1 MGDDELLELCRANR
15 DLRIERT
22 SDGELIIMP
31 PTGGETSRRNA
42 ALLRQLGNWNERDGS
57 GIVFDSSG
65 GFSLP
70 NGAMRAPDAA
80 WVRRERWAALTGEQR
95 RKFPPL
101 CPDFVI
107 ELRSPSDSLDE
118 QREKMSEY
126 IECGAELGWLIDP
139 EQRKVWVYR
148 SDGSITELD
157 DPTEI
162 SADPILPGFVVRL
175 AELW

>member
-1 MGDDELLELCRANR
+1 
-15 DLRIERT
+15 
-22 SDGELIIMP
+22 
-31 PTGGETSRRNA
+31 
-42 ALLRQLGNWNERDGS
+42 
-57 GIVFDSSG
+57 
-65 GFSLP
+65 
-70 NGAMRAPDAA
+70 MRAPDAA

-157 DPTEI
+157 DPAEI